1 MTGVQTCALP
11 ILGGQLIPTKDVES
25 MKQSIKKGK
34 INSWDAIHEFYSLE
48 GIEYNRKKMLHG
60 LASLQDITGIKL
72 SSINAYQLKELLL
85 QSVESKK
92 WLVDNIHKSREKDY
106 SNPYRNMVYAN
117 DAERDAVLGKMEDN
131 AFIIEQDAELETFT
145 ADIHSIIKKMKL
157 K

>member
-1 MTGVQTCALP
+1 M
-11 ILGGQLIPTKDVES
+11 
-25 MKQSIKKGK
+25 
-34 INSWDAIHEFYSLE
+34 
-48 GIEYNRKKMLHG
+48 
-60 LASLQDITGIKL
+60 
-72 SSINAYQLKELLL
+72 L